1 MDPRDQKVQML
12 TKQGFSEDAAYF
24 SSFGMDRAHVDSL
37 RLAGSLPAAESA
49 PLPATVD
56 PGQHRAAADAENET
70 GTSRYEIDV
79 PYRRPEDRE
88 GLAEFVHDYGNTGRI
103 RKEIRDSAALLP
115 VHVADY
121 ARRARME
128 QDGIQG
134 TLATYGGRAVGLLWP
149 LIAGQQVVFG
159 KMRGESWRTAV
170 TRLNPTWIDP
180 DTAEETT
187 AWGQWW
193 DAHQATFSDIR
204 KNLKDPEA
212 YRNAI
217 FPFGRKVP
225 VANIFAFLK
234 ARPESVDDAR
244 KRSEMFHSEGLMGTD
259 LIKAW
264 RAGYGMLGGLAWA
277 ADDPNG
283 ESIEIAGLMF
293 NTGPAGFDAQ
303 AALLPGGGAAG
314 MPISDDPEERATQ
327 IADIEGFTRQYY
339 DQIFED
345 MGPVAAAAAKTTD
358 DWLGLGLDIAV
369 DPVIGLADAPVEII
383 NVLRRIAPSSSSS
396 RVLGA
401 IARRTGRKDAVVAYL
416 TDARRAHEDALAKLA
431 KKDTPVNRRRVLQME
446 SQRHQAEAMAT
457 QALRDHPVESIVA
470 QAADDLNIPSAH
482 AKAEDVQIEVVP
494 RMDET
499 YADFIDASTFELL
512 GKNTPTMDK
521 RKLAIMSAVRRN
533 INIGA
538 RKNMPEDILRQW
550 ERTYELLKNADPED
564 VPSIVSRFTGK
575 RTGTDTAELLSDTP
589 ADFDHLTRSMLID
602 EEGESILHVGHWD
615 ESVEAERVAY
625 GPEDAEWWAANSQDI
640 INGRPV
646 DELQAPSDLSVAKF
660 QSAWAMRPKGVTM
673 EGTID
678 VTALNRQA
686 RKQAKKANAARS
698 SRIHQLERNT
708 EGYALDSKGKLVGYG
723 GKTTKDKYK
732 PGAYERRTGERRANL
747 EDIPGAFERRGGVFL
762 AAKFRKSVEQNVL
775 DDLAELAHLRE
786 VDEVAA
792 VKYDWSAGGGN
803 PLKTNVEATAWNRT
817 LSELLGDGLS
827 RGLYPESWSAL
838 TTKGVFATHLFP
850 WREPARALQAT
861 FPKMWE
867 RIRSGMTAKDIE
879 FKRATASFRNA
890 LVESGAYKANKKGA
904 LEMVD
909 LELNDAMYTVLNTAE
924 SSPDYHTLVNM
935 LPENTRNAVRRMRQT
950 FDYYAKKQGIYDS
963 DKYIESYISWMM
975 DPHNMPGFLQEV
987 KNNPSLRVHVRHFM
1001 ERGGTGNEA
1010 YTKNLG
1016 AISEVYAAGMSRKMH
1031 LEPLLLDM
1039 DSMAREFGKLNP
1051 SHADWILGETRRI
1064 NQLISG
1070 KPSKLGNKVD
1080 SMAMNITETLRRTG
1094 LPGLRNA
1101 TYRPGTLGRGLMG
1114 LTSASYAAQLSMTP
1128 HYFPMAFSTSLATT
1142 AGESGLLSTV
1152 HYAAMMSSAEGQA
1165 VARAAGISK
1174 QYQKIME
1181 SGSFRKLTD
1190 ALSDVEFLTP
1200 SINRTEAYIRG
1211 IGFHAA
1217 GHRLA
1222 RAQGFRDV
1230 GEAILNGHGNAILA
1244 EAARYTEEVNHMF
1257 GVLGKP
1263 TQFSAMSRSLGVAA
1277 TQFLSFVPKQ
1287 TEALMA
1293 MAMKNPGYFHRYMMV
1308 SGWIQRVAA
1317 TEMGVDL
1324 SSYVGMGYLPGRTSD
1339 TRSMAVELAVDGFA
1353 WMSEMGNSWLGH
1365 GDTKRLHDSGAR
1377 FLETLDSFMPFIR
1390 MTGQRILATQAA
1402 AMALF
1407 EGNME
1412 EYGVAYELTRKY
1424 DRDGDFVRKYN
1435 FEFPEP
1441 DKLNSGM
1448 STDLFAAVSGLRS
1461 MNDSIAQEKRQ
1472 YKRDIE
1478 QQRMSSVL
1486 QATIDI
1492 RKAVRTGD
1500 TDKLTSAVGVLA
1512 QNNIILD
1519 VGNTMRA
1526 IHQAQIVE
1534 EELRTIMALPIDLRA
1549 GYVAKIGLEDETP

>member
-88 GLAEFVHDYGNTGRI
+88 GLAEFVHDYGNLGRI
-103 RKEIRDSAALLP
+103 RKEVRDSAALLP
-115 VHVADY
+115 VHVADD
-121 ARRARME
+121 ARRNRME

-159 KMRGESWRTAV
+159 KMRGESWRSALV
-170 TRLNPTWIDP
+170 RLNPTWIDP

-187 AWGQWW
+187 GWGEWW
-193 DAHQATFSDIR
+193 EANKATFHDIR
-204 KNLKDPEA
+204 KNMVDPSVIRSA
-212 YRNAI
+212 F
-217 FPFGRKVP
+217 FPLGRKVP
-225 VANIFAFLK
+225 AANLFAFLK
-234 ARPESVDDAR
+234 ARPESIDEAR
-244 KRSEMFHSEGLMGTD
+244 KRAEMFHSEGLMGTD

-264 RAGYGMLGGLAWA
+264 RAGYGMLGGLAWNVE
-277 ADDPNG
+277 DPNG
-283 ESIEIAGLMF
+283 DSVEVAGLMF
-293 NTGPAGFDAQ
+293 NSGPSGFDAK
-303 AALLPGGGAAG
+303 AAFLPGGGAAG
-314 MPISDDPEERATQ
+314 MSISDDPEQRAAQT
-327 IADIEGFTRQYY
+327 ADIEGFTRQYY
-339 DQIFED
+339 DGIFES
-345 MGPVAAAAAKTTD
+345 MGPVAAASAKTVD
-358 DWLGLGLDIAV
+358 DWLGLGLDVAI
-369 DPVIGLADAPVEII
+369 DPLIGLADAPVEII
-383 NVLRRIAPSSSSS
+383 NVLRKIAPSSSSS

-401 IARRTGRKDAVVAYL
+401 IARRTGNKGAVVAYL
-416 TDARRAHEDALAKLA
+416 DDARKAHEDALAKLA
-431 KKDTPVNRRRVLQME
+431 KADTPRNRRRALQME
-446 SQRHQAEAMAT
+446 SQQRQAEDMAA
-457 QALRDHPVESIVA
+457 QALPDHPVESIVA
-470 QAADDLNIPSAH
+470 QAADDAGIPSAH
-482 AKAEDVQIEVVP
+482 AGAEDVQIDVVP

-499 YADFIDASTFELL
+499 YADFIDASTFEQL
-512 GKNTPTMDK
+512 GRHTPTLDK
-521 RKLAIMSAVRRN
+521 RKLAIMSAIRRN
-533 INIGA
+533 ISIGA
-538 RKNMPEDILRQW
+538 RKNMPEEILLQW

-575 RTGTDTAELLSDTP
+575 RTGVDSAELLADTP

-602 EEGESILHVGHWD
+602 EEGESILHIGKWD
-615 ESVEAERVAY
+615 ESMEAERVAY
-625 GPEDAEWWAANSQDI
+625 GAEDAEWWAANTQDI

-646 DELQAPSDLSVAKF
+646 DEIMAPSDLSVAKF
-660 QSAWAMRPKGVTM
+660 QSAWAFRPKGVTM
-673 EGTID
+673 EGVID
-678 VTALNRQA
+678 VTALSRQA
-686 RKQAKKANAARS
+686 RKQAKKANKARNG
-698 SRIHQLERNT
+698 RIHELARKT
-708 EGYALDSKGKLVGYG
+708 EGFALDSKGNLVGHG
-723 GKTTKDKYK
+723 SKTTKGKYQ
-732 PGAYERRTGERRANL
+732 PGKYDRRATDRRVNID
-747 EDIPGAFERRGGVFL
+747 EIPGAFERRGGVFL
-762 AAKFRKSVEQNVL
+762 ASKFRKSIEKNVI
-775 DDLAELAHLRE
+775 DDLAELVHLRE
-786 VDEVAA
+786 VDDVAA
-792 VKYDWSAGGGN
+792 VKYDWAAAGGN
-803 PLKTNVEATAWNRT
+803 PLKTNVEAAAWNRT
-817 LSELLGDGLS
+817 LGEWLGDGLA
-827 RGLYPESWSAL
+827 RGLYPESWSAF
-838 TTKGVFATHLFP
+838 TIKGVFATHLFP
-850 WREPARALQAT
+850 WREPGRALQST

-890 LVESGAYKANKKGA
+890 LSESGAYKLNKDGSLK
-904 LEMVD
+904 MVD
-909 LELNDAMYTVLNTAE
+909 VDLNDAMYTVLNTAE
-924 SSPDYHTLVNM
+924 STPEYQTLMNM
-935 LPENTRNAVRRMRQT
+935 LPENARNSVRRMRQT
-950 FDYYAKKQGIYDS
+950 FDYYAKKQGIYETDMYV
-963 DKYIESYISWMM
+963 DAYISWMM

-987 KNNPSLRVHVRHFM
+987 KANPSMRVHVRHLM
-1001 ERGGTGNEA
+1001 ERGSDGSEL

-1051 SHADWILGETRRI
+1051 NHEDWILGETRRI

-1070 KPSKLGNKVD
+1070 KPSKLGNKAD
-1080 SMAMNITETLRRTG
+1080 SMALSITETLRRTG
-1094 LPGLRNA
+1094 LPILKDA
-1101 TYRPGTLGRGLMG
+1101 TYQPGTVGRAVMG
-1114 LTSASYAAQLSMTP
+1114 VTSSAYAAQLSLTP
-1128 HYFPMAFSTSLATT
+1128 HYFHMAFGTSLATT

-1152 HYAAMMSSAEGQA
+1152 HYAAMMSTAEGQS

-1190 ALSDVEFLTP
+1190 ALSDVEFLAP

-1211 IGFHAA
+1211 IGYHAA
-1217 GHRLA
+1217 AHRLS
-1222 RAQGFRDV
+1222 RAQGFRDI
-1230 GEAILNGHGNAILA
+1230 GEAILNGHGNAIMA

-1317 TEMGVDL
+1317 TEMGVDM
-1324 SSYVGMGYLPGRTSD
+1324 SSYVGMGYLPGRVSD
-1339 TRSMAVELAVDGFA
+1339 TRSMAVELAVDGMS
-1353 WMSEMGNSWLGH
+1353 WLSEMGNSWLGH
-1365 GDTKRLHDSGAR
+1365 GDTKRLHDSGTR
-1377 FLETLDSFMPFIR
+1377 FMETFESFLPFIR
-1390 MTGQRILATQAA
+1390 MTGQRILATQGA

-1407 EGNME
+1407 EGTME
-1412 EYGVAYELTRKY
+1412 EYGAAHELLRKY

-1435 FEFPEP
+1435 FEFPDP

-1448 STDLFAAVSGLRS
+1448 STDLFAAVTGLRS

-1472 YKRDIE
+1472 YKRDVE
-1478 QQRMSSVL
+1478 QQRLSSVL

-1492 RKAVRTGD
+1492 RKAARTGD
-1500 TDKLTSAVGVLA
+1500 TDKLTSAVGTLA
-1512 QNNIILD
+1512 QHNIIMD
-1519 VGNTMRA
+1519 VGNTMRT
-1526 IHQAQIVE
+1526 IQQAQVIE

-1549 GYVAKIGLEDETP
+1549 GYVAKIGLGDETP